1 MKSKIIAGCDWC
13 AYYNRKNKFQSY
25 FFISQKVYKYTN
37 VHKNK
42 VYLNFNVLIITI
54 KMIYEEQIKSEEAT
68 ISSLRN
74 QIRQIRLPART
85 VNWQHNNSSSPRNAI
100 QQRLLV
106 KKQKSQI
113 NTKIKSSQ
121 SKIISLRSLIFGE

>member
-1 MKSKIIAGCDWC
+1 M
-13 AYYNRKNKFQSY
+13 
-25 FFISQKVYKYTN
+25 T
-37 VHKNK
+37 
-42 VYLNFNVLIITI
+42 
-54 KMIYEEQIKSEEAT
+54 YEEQIKSEEAT

-85 VNWQHNNSSSPRNAI
+85 VNWQHNNISSPRNAI